1 MIFDRFMTTRVDS
14 RLFNK
19 NKIEDFSLL
28 LGSIIIIFAFAILLI
43 ASLTFLVGWSIS
55 ASHFIL
61 GLCLTVGYYFINSK
75 LYPKKLLLAANLTF
89 FAVLFISAILS
100 KSFYD
105 ISWDGQVYHQEAVIQ
120 LANGWNPFHQISPPE
135 EVHNIWL
142 THYAKGSWVD
152 AAALYQLTHSI
163 ETSKAFNILFIISS
177 FFLGIS
183 ALINLPTINLTQAL
197 ILSGLLAFN
206 PVSVCQSLSFYID
219 GQQASLLLSLLAI
232 SYLLIVRSEYITLLI
247 VVYLANICILTNIK
261 FTGLV
266 YASIFIFSL
275 IVWLLIKRNSQLA
288 VKVVI
293 VGSFSLLLGVGFI
306 GYNPYVTNTLYKHHP
321 FYPLVGANKIDIIST
336 NIPKNFIGKN
346 RLEKLFLSIFSESA
360 NTYPPDASNLKL
372 PLTIQSIKERE
383 YFTSNDVRVAGFG
396 PLFSGAI
403 ILSLIACLLSLRRDL
418 SKTRM
423 TVLLASLLMSS
434 ILINPEAWW
443 ARYVPQL
450 WMLPLL
456 FSILALSLKSNILN
470 FLGYGIIV
478 VLLANILMVSSIY
491 FENNFKMSQAI
502 EQQLS
507 NISNNNQMLIVNFD
521 QDFRSNRI
529 RFIEENIKYR
539 EVKTLKELPCNA
551 EQIVGSRTLFC
562 IN

>member
-1 MIFDRFMTTRVDS
+1 MTTKFEPG
-14 RLFNK
+14 LFNK
-19 NKIEDFSLL
+19 NKIVDFSLL
-28 LGSIIIIFAFAILLI
+28 LGSIIIVFAFALLLI
-43 ASLTFLVGWSIS
+43 ASLTFLVSWSIS
-55 ASHFIL
+55 ASHFIF
-61 GLCLTVGYYFINSK
+61 GLCMTIGYCFTNSK
-75 LYPKKLLLAANLTF
+75 LFNKKLLLAVSLTF
-89 FAVLFISAILS
+89 LAVLIVSVLLS

-105 ISWDGQVYHQEAVIQ
+105 ISWDGQTYHQEAVIQ
-120 LANGWNPFHQISPPE
+120 LANGWNPFHQISSPE
-135 EVHNIWL
+135 EVHKIWL
-142 THYAKGSWVD
+142 THYAKGSWID

-183 ALINLPTINLTQAL
+183 ALINIPRINVAQAL

-206 PVSVCQSLSFYID
+206 PVSICQSLSFYID
-219 GQQASLLLSLLAI
+219 GQQASLLVSLLAI
-232 SYLLIVRSEYITLLI
+232 SYLLIVRTEYIRLLN
-247 VVYLANICILTNIK
+247 VVYLANICILANIK
-261 FTGLV
+261 FTSLV
-266 YASIFIFSL
+266 YASILIFSL
-275 IVWLLIKRNSQLA
+275 IVWLLIKRNSHIA

-293 VGSFSLLLGVGFI
+293 VGSLSLLLGVGFI
-306 GYNPYVTNTLYKHHP
+306 GYNPYVTNTFYHGHP
-321 FYPLVGANKIDIIST
+321 FYPLAGANKIDIIST

-346 RLEKLFLSIFSESA
+346 RLEKLFLSTFSESA
-360 NTYPPDASNLKL
+360 STYPPEASKLKL
-372 PLTIQSIKERE
+372 PLTIQSVKERE
-383 YFTSNDVRVAGFG
+383 YFTNTDVRVAGFG

-403 ILSLIACLLSLRRDL
+403 ILTLIVCLLSLRRDL
-418 SKTRM
+418 IKTRM

-456 FSILALSLKSNILN
+456 FTILALSLKSNILN
-470 FLGYGIIV
+470 FLGYAIIV

-507 NISNNNQMLIVNFD
+507 NISNNNQMLIVNFY

-529 RFIEENIKYR
+529 RFIEKNIKYR

>member
-1 MIFDRFMTTRVDS
+1 MTTKFEPG
-14 RLFNK
+14 LFNK
-19 NKIEDFSLL
+19 NKIVDFSLL
-28 LGSIIIIFAFAILLI
+28 LGSIIIVFAFALLLI
-43 ASLTFLVGWSIS
+43 ASLTFLVSWSIS
-55 ASHFIL
+55 ASHFIF
-61 GLCLTVGYYFINSK
+61 GLCMTIGYCFTNSK
-75 LYPKKLLLAANLTF
+75 LFNKKLLLAVSLTF
-89 FAVLFISAILS
+89 LAVLIVSVLLS

-105 ISWDGQVYHQEAVIQ
+105 ISWDGQTYHQEAVIQ
-120 LANGWNPFHQISPPE
+120 LANGWNPFHQISSPE
-135 EVHNIWL
+135 EVHKIWL
-142 THYAKGSWVD
+142 THYAKGSWID

-183 ALINLPTINLTQAL
+183 ALINIPRINVAQAL

-206 PVSVCQSLSFYID
+206 PVSICQSLSFYID
-219 GQQASLLLSLLAI
+219 GQQASLLVSLLAI
-232 SYLLIVRSEYITLLI
+232 SYLLIVRTEYIRLLN
-247 VVYLANICILTNIK
+247 VVYLANICILANIK
-261 FTGLV
+261 FTSLV
-266 YASIFIFSL
+266 YASILIFSL
-275 IVWLLIKRNSQLA
+275 IVWLLIKRNSHIA

-293 VGSFSLLLGVGFI
+293 VGSLSLLLGVGFI
-306 GYNPYVTNTLYKHHP
+306 GYNPYVTNTFYHGHP
-321 FYPLVGANKIDIIST
+321 FYPLAGANKIDIIST

-346 RLEKLFLSIFSESA
+346 RLEKLFLSTFSESA
-360 NTYPPDASNLKL
+360 STYPPEASKLKL
-372 PLTIQSIKERE
+372 PLTIQSVKERE
-383 YFTSNDVRVAGFG
+383 YFTNTDVRVAGFG

-403 ILSLIACLLSLRRDL
+403 ILTLIVCLLSLRRDL
-418 SKTRM
+418 IKTRM
-423 TVLLASLLMSS
+423 TVLIASLLMSS

-456 FSILALSLKSNILN
+456 FTILALSLKSNILN
-470 FLGYGIIV
+470 FLGYAIIV

-507 NISNNNQMLIVNFD
+507 NISNNNQMLIVNFY
-521 QDFRSNRI
+521 QNFRSNRI
-529 RFIEENIKYR
+529 RFIEKNIKYR

-551 EQIVGSRTLFC
+551 EQIVGSQTLFC

>member
-1 MIFDRFMTTRVDS
+1 MTTKFEPG
-14 RLFNK
+14 LFNK
-19 NKIEDFSLL
+19 NKIVDFSLL
-28 LGSIIIIFAFAILLI
+28 LGSIIIVFAFALLLI
-43 ASLTFLVGWSIS
+43 ASLTFLVSWSIS
-55 ASHFIL
+55 ASHLIF
-61 GLCLTVGYYFINSK
+61 GLCMTIGYCFTNSK
-75 LYPKKLLLAANLTF
+75 LFNKKLLLAVSLTF
-89 FAVLFISAILS
+89 LAVLIVSVLLS

-105 ISWDGQVYHQEAVIQ
+105 ISWDGQTYHQEAVIQ
-120 LANGWNPFHQISPPE
+120 LANGWNPFHQISSPE
-135 EVHNIWL
+135 EVHKIWL
-142 THYAKGSWVD
+142 THYAKGSWID

-183 ALINLPTINLTQAL
+183 ALINIPRINLAQAL

-206 PVSVCQSLSFYID
+206 PVSICQSLSFYID
-219 GQQASLLLSLLAI
+219 GQQASLLVSLLAI
-232 SYLLIVRSEYITLLI
+232 SYLLIVRTEYIRLLN
-247 VVYLANICILTNIK
+247 VVYLANICILANIK
-261 FTGLV
+261 FTSLV
-266 YASIFIFSL
+266 YASILIFSL
-275 IVWLLIKRNSQLA
+275 IVWLLIKRNSHIA

-293 VGSFSLLLGVGFI
+293 VGSLSLLLGVGFI
-306 GYNPYVTNTLYKHHP
+306 GYNPYVTNTFYHGHP
-321 FYPLVGANKIDIIST
+321 FYPLAGANKIDIIST

-346 RLEKLFLSIFSESA
+346 RLEKLFLSTFSESA
-360 NTYPPDASNLKL
+360 STYPPEASKLKL
-372 PLTIQSIKERE
+372 PLTIQSVKERE
-383 YFTSNDVRVAGFG
+383 YFTNTDVRVAGFG

-403 ILSLIACLLSLRRDL
+403 ILTLIVCLLSLRRDL
-418 SKTRM
+418 IKTRM

-502 EQQLS
+502 EQQLG
-507 NISNNNQMLIVNFD
+507 NISNNNQMLIVNFY

-529 RFIEENIKYR
+529 RFIEKNIKYR

>member
-1 MIFDRFMTTRVDS
+1 MTTKFEPG
-14 RLFNK
+14 LFNK
-19 NKIEDFSLL
+19 NKIVDFSLL
-28 LGSIIIIFAFAILLI
+28 LGSIIIVFAFALLLI
-43 ASLTFLVGWSIS
+43 ASLTFLVSWSIS
-55 ASHFIL
+55 ASHFIF
-61 GLCLTVGYYFINSK
+61 GLCMTIGYCFTNSK
-75 LYPKKLLLAANLTF
+75 LFNKKLLLAVSLTF
-89 FAVLFISAILS
+89 LAVLIVSVLLS

-105 ISWDGQVYHQEAVIQ
+105 ISWDGQTYHQEAVIQ
-120 LANGWNPFHQISPPE
+120 LANGWNPFHQISSPE
-135 EVHNIWL
+135 EVHKIWL
-142 THYAKGSWVD
+142 THYAKGSWID

-183 ALINLPTINLTQAL
+183 ALINIPRINVAQAL

-206 PVSVCQSLSFYID
+206 PVSICQSLSFYID
-219 GQQASLLLSLLAI
+219 GQQASLLVSLLAI
-232 SYLLIVRSEYITLLI
+232 SYLLIVRTEYIRLLN
-247 VVYLANICILTNIK
+247 VVYLANICILANIK
-261 FTGLV
+261 FTSLV
-266 YASIFIFSL
+266 YASILIFSL
-275 IVWLLIKRNSQLA
+275 IVWLLIKRNSHIA

-293 VGSFSLLLGVGFI
+293 VGSLSLLLGVGFI
-306 GYNPYVTNTLYKHHP
+306 GYNPYVTNTFYHGHP
-321 FYPLVGANKIDIIST
+321 FYPLAGANKIDIIST

-346 RLEKLFLSIFSESA
+346 RLEKLFLSTFSESA
-360 NTYPPDASNLKL
+360 STYPPEASKLKL
-372 PLTIQSIKERE
+372 PLTIQSVKERE
-383 YFTSNDVRVAGFG
+383 YFTNTDVRVAGFG

-403 ILSLIACLLSLRRDL
+403 ILTLIVCLLSLRRDL
-418 SKTRM
+418 IKTRM
-423 TVLLASLLMSS
+423 TVLIASLLMSS

-456 FSILALSLKSNILN
+456 FTILALSLKSNILN
-470 FLGYGIIV
+470 FLGYAIIV

-507 NISNNNQMLIVNFD
+507 NISNNNQMLIVNFY

-529 RFIEENIKYR
+529 RFVEKDIKYR
-539 EVKTLKELPCNA
+539 ELKSLKELPCNA
-551 EQIVGSRTLFC
+551 EQIVGSQTLFC